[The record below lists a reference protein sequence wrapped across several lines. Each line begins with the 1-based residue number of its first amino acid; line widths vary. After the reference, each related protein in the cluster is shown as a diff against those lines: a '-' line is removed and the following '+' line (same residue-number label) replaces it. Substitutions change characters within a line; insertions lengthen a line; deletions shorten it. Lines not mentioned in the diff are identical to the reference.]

1 MKTRFFISTITPIL
15 ICISLFFSFLFPVNI
30 SGQNIS
36 GNVKYT
42 ITHNWVKKYSSIDY
56 IDKAEIEKDT
66 YVWANEPE
74 WVEISTL
81 SFSPEAS
88 LYNETGETK
97 NKMTSNYTW
106 RKQEYTI
113 YRNFKENKS
122 YDLIRTLNKLYVIE
136 DSIKSY
142 NWKILNEMREISGHI
157 CMNASIRDSIKNQ
170 TIIAWFALDIP
181 VSAGPDRYTG
191 LPGLI
196 LEINI
201 NKGALVISAETIT
214 INQEPLVVE
223 KPVYPKRVK
232 LIKESDYYD
241 LISKY
246 IADSK
251 KLERV
256 YFWGLRY

>member
-1 MKTRFFISTITPIL
+1 
-15 ICISLFFSFLFPVNI
+15 
-30 SGQNIS
+30 
-36 GNVKYT
+36 
-42 ITHNWVKKYSSIDY
+42 
-56 IDKAEIEKDT
+56 
-66 YVWANEPE
+66 
-74 WVEISTL
+74 
-81 SFSPEAS
+81 
-88 LYNETGETK
+88 
-97 NKMTSNYTW
+97 
-106 RKQEYTI
+106 
-113 YRNFKENKS
+113 
-122 YDLIRTLNKLYVIE
+122 
-136 DSIKSY
+136 
-142 NWKILNEMREISGHI
+142 
-157 CMNASIRDSIKNQ
+157 MNASIRDSIKNQ